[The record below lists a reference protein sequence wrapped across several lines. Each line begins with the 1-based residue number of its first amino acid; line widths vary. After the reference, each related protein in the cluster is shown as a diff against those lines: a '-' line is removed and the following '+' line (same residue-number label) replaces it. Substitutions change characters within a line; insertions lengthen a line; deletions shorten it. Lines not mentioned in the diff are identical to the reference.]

1 MIKIGNAP
9 NDEENKKLQLHNVLS
24 STVTSEVY
32 ASNIWKS
39 KAFK

>member
-1 MIKIGNAP
+1 MIKTGNAP
-9 NDEENKKLQLHNVLS
+9 NDEANKKLLHNVLS
-24 STVTSEVY
+24 STVTSEFY